1 MMSKMS
7 PEQYQGVRQRAEL
20 IVDPLHVEAAIDRMA
35 AAITA
40 SSGDKDPLVL
50 CVVTGGIIT
59 TGLLLPRLDF
69 ALRLDYVHA
78 SRYQG
83 DTSGGELY
91 WKHRPTE
98 AIRGEHVL
106 VVDDIFDEGIT
117 MAAIV
122 DACREDGA
130 ASVQSVVLTEKLR
143 PRTTAYRPDIV
154 GLTLPDRY
162 VMGYGLDYKCY
173 FRNAPGIFAAAAE
186 DV

>member
-1 MMSKMS
+1 MKKMS

-20 IVDPLHVEAAIDRMA
+20 VVDAAQVEAAIDRMA
-35 AAITA
+35 AEITA
-40 SSGDKDPLVL
+40 ACGDKDPLVL

-59 TGLLLPRLDF
+59 TGLLMPRLDF

-83 DTSGGELY
+83 ETSGGELC
-91 WKHRPTE
+91 WRHRPTE

-122 DACREDGA
+122 DACHADGA
-130 ASVQSVVLTEKLR
+130 ASVRSAVLTEKAR
-143 PRTTAYRPDIV
+143 PRATEYRPDIV

-162 VMGYGLDYKCY
+162 VMGYGLDYKGY
-173 FRNAPGIFAAAAE
+173 FRNAPGIFAAADE

>member
-1 MMSKMS
+1 MNKMS

-20 IVDPLHVEAAIDRMA
+20 IVDAAQVEAAIDRMA
-35 AAITA
+35 AEITA
-40 SSGDKDPLVL
+40 ACGDKDPLVL

-59 TGLLLPRLDF
+59 TGLMMPRLDF

-83 DTSGGELY
+83 ETSGGELR
-91 WKHRPTE
+91 WRHRPAE

-122 DACREDGA
+122 DACHADGA
-130 ASVQSVVLTEKLR
+130 ASVQSAVLTEKVR
-143 PRTTAYRPDIV
+143 PRATEYRPDIV

-162 VMGYGLDYKCY
+162 VMGYGLDYRCY
-173 FRNAPGIFAAAAE
+173 FRNAQGIFAAADE

>member
-1 MMSKMS
+1 MNKMS
-7 PEQYQGVRQRAEL
+7 PEQYRGVCQRAER
-20 IVDPLHVEAAIDRMA
+20 VVAPEQVEAALDRMA
-35 AAITA
+35 AEITA
-40 SSGDKDPLVL
+40 SSGDKDPVVL

-83 DTSGGELY
+83 GTSGGALH
-91 WKHRPTE
+91 WRHRPTD

-122 DACREDGA
+122 DACHEDGA
-130 ASVQSVVLTEKLR
+130 ASVRSVVLTEKRR

-154 GLTLPDRY
+154 GLTLPDRN

-173 FRNAPGIFAAAAE
+173 FRNAPGIFAAADE